1 MSTPQ
6 TEDRGYLH
14 HGRGT
19 QGPFRTESVRVRNEF
34 GDRWQ
39 AFYCG
44 KWRRVHIQV
53 RETYIT
59 HLGERIAIQIE
70 GV

>member
-1 MSTPQ
+1 MA
-6 TEDRGYLH
+6 DVGYLQ

-19 QGPFRTESVRVRNEF
+19 QGPFRTESVKVRNEY

-53 RETYIT
+53 RSLHIVCNR
-59 HLGERIAIQIE
+59 ERIAIQIE